1 MDDDFG
7 DIPEFDVLLQP
18 NKSDKSIPRSAAP
31 TTPDQ
36 RPKVQ
41 QPKPQALPSRSG
53 PSAILVSARQRGN
66 PILNHVRHIP
76 WEYADIPADYVVGS
90 ATCVLFLSL
99 KYYRLHP
106 EYIYARIKGLVGKY
120 NLRILLTLIDIPN
133 HEDSLRELSKTSI
146 VNNLTL
152 ILCWSAAEAG
162 HYLELL
168 KSCEHAQ
175 PTAIRTQQ
183 SQSYNESLVE
193 FITAPRS
200 INKSD
205 AASLISTFGSLQAA
219 INAQPEQVSAVPGWG
234 ERKVQQWHDAVR
246 DDFQIRRTAKR
257 RAKPPPTDKTREART
272 LEEEFTEDD
281 NAFLAAH
288 NEETSH
294 DTPGQL
300 FANSGR
306 LIHQND
312 RNSLNDTGLESHPSK
327 EDEPESNAH
336 RSSQHEEQV
345 NGGVM
350 AALAKLREK
359 GG

>member
-7 DIPEFDVLLQP
+7 EVPEFEALLGSSKPDTNRSQASAP
-18 NKSDKSIPRSAAP
+18 ASLEQTPR
-31 TTPDQ
+31 
-36 RPKVQ
+36 VQ
-41 QPKPQALPSRSG
+41 QPKPQVLPNRSG

-66 PILNHVRHIP
+66 PILTHVRHVP
-76 WEYADIPADYVVGS
+76 WNMQIFPRTMSWGVQP
-90 ATCVLFLSL
+90 
-99 KYYRLHP
+99 YYRLHP
-106 EYIYARIKGLVGKY
+106 EYIYARIKGLAGKY

-133 HEDSLRELSKTSI
+133 HEDSLRELSKTSL

-162 HYLELL
+162 HYLELF

-219 INAQPEQVSAVPGWG
+219 INAQPEQISAVPGWG

-257 RAKPPPTDKTREART
+257 SAKPPVDKTRETRT
-272 LEEEFTEDD
+272 LQEVFNDEEH
-281 NAFLAAH
+281 AFLTAH
-288 NEETSH
+288 IEDIGSNGTNEQSATSSRQIQKGEGNNLADTSLETH
-294 DTPGQL
+294 PLKGDVPEPG
-300 FANSGR
+300 GHR
-306 LIHQND
+306 LDQPEKE
-312 RNSLNDTGLESHPSK
+312 LNH
-327 EDEPESNAH
+327 
-336 RSSQHEEQV
+336 
-345 NGGVM
+345 GVM
-350 AALAKLREK
+350 AALSKLRES